1 MLNMIQSQ
9 HYFKWRFFKYDPAIR
24 AVKKSLKYK
33 ATDTYL
39 IKHTVEKKI
48 LFLIKRRY
56 VTYKTGFY
64 VTYEDHNRQRQ
75 LKIEEWV
82 QIEKGI
88 YRPTNIAAAK
98 NDIAE
103 GESIQFTW

>member
-1 MLNMIQSQ
+1 MGKSEFT
-9 HYFKWRFFKYDPAIR
+9 FKWRFFKYDPAIR
-24 AVKKSLKYK
+24 SAKKTLKYK
-33 ATDTYL
+33 TTDTYL
-39 IKHTVEKKI
+39 VRCNVEKKI

-56 VTYKTGFY
+56 VTYRKGFY
-64 VTYEDHNRQRQ
+64 VTYEDHNSQRQ

-88 YRPTNIAAAK
+88 YRPTNIVAAK